1 MFLLFGGVVS
11 VSLLL
16 IWNFLLGFVRGFFL
30 LAHIIILVTVA
41 VVNEGVRVIVSILL
55 LFRLMILLLLHWLL
69 ISLMI
74 LLLWVL
80 LLLWLRVLLLLWLRL
95 LLLTFV
101 TNQVAIVPPH
111 VILYFVVAVEALAL
125 LTVVAA
131 LLFTIS
137 VDTSNHFG
145 GPVFWL
151 TSVATV
157 AALAT
162 VAAPLLRHLLH
173 MLTVPV
179 LDLWHKLAI
188 AAAPTEASAV
198 VLALRDA
205 EIRPVPSWI
214 LGPAGLLSVL
224 GPAGLLTV
232 AASTG
237 LLTVV
242 ASRVSAIRRR
252 TRWTSFVIVRRRIPL
267 VLGSTTERLEPLI
280 EVV

>member
-1 MFLLFGGVVS
+1 M
-11 VSLLL
+11 
-16 IWNFLLGFVRGFFL
+16 
-30 LAHIIILVTVA
+30 
-41 VVNEGVRVIVSILL
+41 
-55 LFRLMILLLLHWLL
+55 
-69 ISLMI
+69 
-74 LLLWVL
+74 
-80 LLLWLRVLLLLWLRL
+80 
-95 LLLTFV
+95 
-101 TNQVAIVPPH
+101 
-111 VILYFVVAVEALAL
+111 ILYFVVAVEALAL
-125 LTVVAA
+125 PTVVAA
-131 LLFTIS
+131 LFFTIS
-137 VDTSNHFG
+137 VETSNHFS
-145 GPVFWL
+145 GPVFRL